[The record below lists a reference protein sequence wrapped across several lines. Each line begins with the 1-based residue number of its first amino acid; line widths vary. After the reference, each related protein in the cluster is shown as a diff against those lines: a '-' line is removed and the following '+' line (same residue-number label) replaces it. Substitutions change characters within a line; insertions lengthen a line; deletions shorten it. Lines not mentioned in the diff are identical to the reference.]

1 MFSCS
6 HFKSDDFEYYDD
18 IVDDGDDECDDDD
31 ASKVPLNADLQSS
44 TAKASS
50 TLRVHQCALHNQLL
64 CWDTKYNVATSQKML
79 VLPPKMVYIYVSVV
93 KAACKLYEY

>member
-1 MFSCS
+1 MFSS
-6 HFKSDDFEYYDD
+6 FYSDDSDDDDDNVYDD
-18 IVDDGDDECDDDD
+18 NVDDGDDECDDDD

-64 CWDTKYNVATSQKML
+64 CWDTKYNV
-79 VLPPKMVYIYVSVV
+79 VLQYK
-93 KAACKLYEY
+93 KNTK

>member
-6 HFKSDDFEYYDD
+6 RFYNDDSDDDDDNVYDD
-18 IVDDGDDECDDDD
+18 NVYDDNVDDGDDECDDDD

-50 TLRVHQCALHNQLL
+50 TLRVHQYAH
-64 CWDTKYNVATSQKML
+64 
-79 VLPPKMVYIYVSVV
+79 
-93 KAACKLYEY
+93 

>member
-6 HFKSDDFEYYDD
+6 RFYNDDSDDDDDNVYDD
-18 IVDDGDDECDDDD
+18 NVDDGDDECDDDD

-50 TLRVHQCALHNQLL
+50 TLPVHQYAHCTSKNTQ
-64 CWDTKYNVATSQKML
+64 TQKYCTLQK
-79 VLPPKMVYIYVSVV
+79 
-93 KAACKLYEY
+93 